1 MTEYDNDELYS
12 CKGLNRVEYIKEIR
26 DRNSSIIMQK
36 KYELTK
42 QQLNHLEVQQQEIIN
57 ERKYREESIK
67 ISKRSFIISIVGIC
81 IAFASLVVAIIALS
95 N

>member
-1 MTEYDNDELYS
+1 MTDYNNDELYS
-12 CKGLNRVEYIKEIR
+12 YKGLNRTEYIKEMR

-36 KYELTK
+36 QYEFTK
-42 QQLNHLEVQQQEIIN
+42 QQLKHLEMQQQEMIN
-57 ERKYREESIK
+57 ERKYREESSK